1 MPHFAFHHPV
11 SSVTRRID
19 SYSIRLFV
27 AAARAGSIVR
37 AAAAENIAPSALSRR
52 IADLE
57 HAFETPLLVRSPR
70 GIALTDAGRLVL
82 ARGERLDDELQ
93 ALLRE
98 VQSEGGE
105 VRGTVRLHANMSSVI
120 GFLPE
125 RLHRFMEAYP
135 GVEVALREEDTR
147 DVLRACLDDRA
158 DVGVGVD
165 VAVPAGMDSWHFASD
180 PLLVVLPSG
189 HDLADLQTITF
200 ARALEYPLVGVH
212 QGGAMDRSLNER
224 AAALGRHFNPKVTVS
239 SFDAACR
246 MVEAGLGIAVVPR
259 SAVTAYAGTDRFARR
274 PLEDEW
280 ADRVLKIYALRKTPH
295 PRAVAAL
302 IESLRG

>member
-1 MPHFAFHHPV
+1 MN
-11 SSVTRRID
+11 RRID
-19 SYSIRLFV
+19 SYSVKLFV

-37 AAAAENIAPSALSRR
+37 AAVAENIAPSALSRR

-57 HAFETPLLVRSPR
+57 HAFGTPLLVRSPR
-70 GIALTDAGRLVL
+70 GIVPTEAGRLVMV
-82 ARGERLDDELQ
+82 RGERLDDELQ

-98 VQSEGGE
+98 VQTEDGE
-105 VRGTVRLHANMSSVI
+105 VRGRVRLHANMSSVI

-125 RLHRFMEAYP
+125 RLHRFMQAYP
-135 GVEVALREEDTR
+135 GVEVALHEQDTR

-158 DVGVGVD
+158 DVGVGAD
-165 VAVPAGMDSWHFASD
+165 IAVPAGMDAWRFASD

-189 HDLADLQTITF
+189 HELADLQSVTF
-200 ARALEYPLVGVH
+200 ARALEFPLVGVH

-224 AAALGRHFNPKVTVS
+224 AAALGRRFNPKVTVS
-239 SFDAACR
+239 SFDAVCR

-259 SAVTAYAGTDRFARR
+259 SAVTAYAGADRFARR
-274 PLEDEW
+274 PLAEAW
-280 ADRVLKIYALRKTPH
+280 ADRVLNIYALRKTPQ

-302 IESLRG
+302 IESLQG